1 MLLSSKLTLLQDDLQ
16 ASMTSL
22 NVSQT
27 YYYGGLRLRFSI
39 LYSILIYG
47 LQVFPLSAALPL
59 CIFICPTPTARH
71 KRLTD
76 ITCRILH
83 KMSLVP
89 SPRQGVVLS
98 YSLLKIHVS
107 HHNSY
112 CWKGCMIPFTI
123 GTRGLSSG
131 QKTYYYKADSPGIF
145 RHLGGKFKCP
155 KTCIFCGPQLSLRQ
169 KIQFWFFKL

>member
-1 MLLSSKLTLLQDDLQ
+1 MEGCVFVSLSFILFSFMGFRFFLCLLLCH
-16 ASMTSL
+16 
-22 NVSQT
+22 
-27 YYYGGLRLRFSI
+27 Y
-39 LYSILIYG
+39 
-47 LQVFPLSAALPL
+47 VFL
-59 CIFICPTPTARH
+59 ICPTPTARH

-169 KIQFWFFKL
+169 KIQFWFFKFTS